1 MGQLRF
7 ADVVSGAAHYVHVV
21 YGNAQAP
28 ETCQGVHRFSAAG
41 LEEGEPSAAVRING
55 VKLGITLMGVGEG
68 KIRGLQVQ
76 ERETFQDVGLYVAE
90 GNVSFNVVCGK
101 FPHKPREDRRPKD
114 NLERNKKRH
123 KQPCHRQNYVPYY
136 FSRFHPY
143 KDNILICR
151 KSHKFL
157 FL

>member
-1 MGQLRF
+1 MGKFRF
-7 ADVVSGAAHYVHVV
+7 ANVVSRAAHYVHVV
-21 YGNAQAP
+21 YGNAQVP
-28 ETCQGVHRFSAAG
+28 ETCQGIHRFSAAG
-41 LEEGEPSAAVRING
+41 LEEGKPSAAVRING
-55 VKLGITLMGVGEG
+55 VKLRITLMGVGEG
-68 KIRGLQVQ
+68 KVACLKVKEG
-76 ERETFQDVGLYVAE
+76 ETLQDVGLYAAE
-90 GNVSFNVVCGK
+90 GDVSLYIICGEL
-101 FPHKPREDRRPKD
+101 PHKPREDRRPKD
-114 NLERNKKRH
+114 NLERHKECH